1 MQGKLSYQIPC
12 SCKPG
17 TLCQTST
24 RTVHKPKYVQFYLD
38 LEQLAGPTAPWA
50 TGHGARHPD
59 LVCAGRDWR
68 MEAAQAA
75 RSVCAAL
82 HAERE
87 QHCTWEQATPP
98 LHLQKGELQLRT
110 LKSTEA
116 ILQFLRSNTS
126 ISPLQWLALLFH
138 NTVASWNMHVYK
150 LKS

>member
-17 TLCQTST
+17 MLCQTST

-59 LVCAGRDWR
+59 LVCAARDWR

-87 QHCTWEQATPP
+87 QHCTCEPHHCTFRRVSSNSESS
-98 LHLQKGELQLRT
+98 K
-110 LKSTEA
+110 A

-126 ISPLQWLALLFH
+126 IPPLQRLALLFH

-150 LKS
+150 PKS